1 MENNVKIVTNNKLI
15 DLHVHSNISD
25 GTMSPSEVVKLA
37 SDRGVGVMALT
48 DHDTVEGVA
57 EARTAADE
65 CGMVFIPGIEISAGF
80 RDRDIHILGYFI
92 DTESEEFLNVLRKA
106 WVKREER
113 NDKIAERFAKF
124 GIALD
129 IEAIKKISGSS
140 VITRAH
146 FARWLVENGYCRS
159 NSEVFD
165 RFLGNDKPC
174 YVPRDYMTRETAI
187 TAITNAG
194 GIPVLA
200 HPMLYGLSMAE
211 TDALVGELCE
221 MGLKGIETYYSSN
234 MGYDEDNVRSLALK
248 HKLIMTGGTDFH
260 GSNKPGL
267 EIGTGRNN
275 NMHVP
280 KSAYEELFIL
290 KGMPIP
296 EM

>member
-1 MENNVKIVTNNKLI
+1 MDNNAKIVTNNKLI

-25 GTMSPSEVVKLA
+25 GTLTPSEVVKLA

-57 EARTAADE
+57 EAETAAKE
-65 CGMVFIPGIEISAGF
+65 CGMVLIPGIEISAGF

-92 DTESEEFLNVLRKA
+92 DTRSEEFLGILEKA

-113 NDKIAERFAKF
+113 NYKIAERFAKF

-129 IEAIKKISGSS
+129 IDAIKKISGSS

-165 RFLGNDKPC
+165 RYLGNDKPC
-174 YVPRDYMTRETAI
+174 YVPRDYMTRETAVS
-187 TAITNAG
+187 AIINAG

-200 HPMLYGLSMAE
+200 HPMLYGLSLTE
-211 TDALVGELCE
+211 TDTLVGELCE

-280 KSAYEELFIL
+280 KSAYEDLFKL
-290 KGMPIP
+290 KGMPVP
-296 EM
+296 EI

>member
-1 MENNVKIVTNNKLI
+1 MDNNVKIVTNNKLI

-92 DTESEEFLNVLRKA
+92 DTESEDFLNVLRKA

-113 NDKIAERFAKF
+113 NYKIAERFAKF

-129 IEAIKKISGSS
+129 IDAIKKISGSS

-165 RFLGNDKPC
+165 RYLGNDKPC
-174 YVPRDYMTRETAI
+174 YVPRDYMTRETAVS
-187 TAITNAG
+187 AIINAG

-200 HPMLYGLSMAE
+200 HPMLYGLSMTE
-211 TDALVGELCE
+211 TDTLVGELCE

-280 KSAYEELFIL
+280 KSAYEELFKL
-290 KGMPIP
+290 KGMPVP
-296 EM
+296 EI